1 MTNRVTFVAIVTNVL
16 AQYMSLI
23 NKKKAIMDPYLSI
36 PFAAKKLSV
45 SRQTLW
51 RWVKEGKINAIR
63 LPSGRFRI
71 SSEDLKSFLK
81 KHGIQDPEKKDHD
94 NRILIVDD
102 DPKIQKLL
110 KKIVSTKGYPVE
122 TAADGFEAGIKVMQ
136 FKPNVVVLD
145 LMIPKIDG
153 FEVCKQIKH
162 NPDTTYIKIMILTG
176 YPSKENK
183 KKSLN
188 AGADAFLAKPVHK
201 DEFIKEIETL
211 LES

>member
-1 MTNRVTFVAIVTNVL
+1 
-16 AQYMSLI
+16 
-23 NKKKAIMDPYLSI
+23 MDPYLSI
-36 PFAAKKLSV
+36 PFVAKKLSV

-71 SSEDLKSFLK
+71 SSEDLKLFLK
-81 KHGIQDPEKKDHD
+81 KHGIQDPDKKDHE

-110 KKIVSTKGYPVE
+110 KNIVVQRGYPVE

-145 LMIPKIDG
+145 LMIPRIDG

-162 NPDTTYIKIMILTG
+162 NTDTAYIKIMILTG

-183 KKSLN
+183 KKSLD
-188 AGADAFLAKPVHK
+188 AGADTFLAKPFHK
-201 DEFIKEIETL
+201 DEFIKEIEAL